1 MSRRSDD
8 SSAALPFFGG
18 SDAGGR
24 GPGSV
29 LDHPGGPLYAPLP
42 QSAASSATYSYASG
56 YDEEDDL
63 PPPPPEWLAPAPVLP
78 AADRR
83 TPNVILPPFKPKRP
97 AAWFAQCEDLF
108 RMRGIADQR
117 DMFALCYNML
127 GDEQQEQVDDIAEQ
141 RPRPL
146 DAFFRLRD
154 RLVASHS
161 LDMGQRVEQLLALPA
176 LGGQRPSALLAQMR
190 QLCPQGEEA
199 GFIFRQ
205 LFLQR
210 LPSQVRLQLAEDR
223 HSPVQA
229 LAARADTLMAHH
241 SYGSVAAVSG
251 PAQPEQDTLVAAVQD
266 SKKPNG
272 KDRFKRKQGCAD
284 KAAGGQQHPWEL
296 LGICK
301 RHYEFGKECYKCADP
316 ASCKWAA
323 GN

>member
-8 SSAALPFFGG
+8 SSTALPFFGG

-24 GPGSV
+24 GPGS
-29 LDHPGGPLYAPLP
+29 
-42 QSAASSATYSYASG
+42 SG

-108 RMRGIADQR
+108 RMRGVADQR

-141 RPRPL
+141 RPRPV
-146 DAFFRLRD
+146 DAFYRLRD
-154 RLVASHS
+154 CLVASHS
-161 LDMGQRVEQLLALPA
+161 LDLGQRVEQLFALPA

-241 SYGSVAAVSG
+241 SYGSVAAVSSQ
-251 PAQPEQDTLVAAVQD
+251 AHTEQDPLVAAPHD

-272 KDRFKRKQGCAD
+272 KDRFKRKQG

-316 ASCKWAA
+316 ATCKWAA